1 MKAYDFEYDGL
12 NLSDKG
18 FMLCSFDKSKI
29 DTVENGV
36 EINMETSPFYNGD
49 VNYILT
55 ANYESTLT
63 ATFQICKNP
72 CTGEDLNITVDEV
85 RDMASWLCRKG
96 FHKFKIFDDDYL
108 NVYYEATFNMSRI
121 IRNGNVIG
129 LELEMI
135 TNRPFG
141 VMEDTVI
148 NIKNE
153 IENGVENF
161 YSISDDEGFIY
172 PKVKIIIKQ
181 DGDLKISSIFV
192 QRDTIIKNCKA
203 GEIIEMDYPV
213 IKSSLE
219 SHKIQNDFNW
229 NFFRIENKFK
239 DKRNLIQISIPC
251 EIEMIYSPIAKI
263 GI

>member
-36 EINMETSPFYNGD
+36 KINMETSPFYNGD

-153 IENGVENF
+153 VENGVENF

-172 PKVKIIIKQ
+172 PKVKITIKQ

>member
-153 IENGVENF
+153 VENGVENF

-172 PKVKIIIKQ
+172 PKVKITIKQ
-181 DGDLKISSIFV
+181 DGDLKISNIFV

-203 GEIIEMDYPV
+203 GEVIEMDYPV

-251 EIEMIYSPIAKI
+251 EIEMVYSPIAKI

>member
-72 CTGEDLNITVDEV
+72 CIGEDLNITVDEV

-172 PKVKIIIKQ
+172 PKVKITIKQ

>member
-29 DTVENGV
+29 DTVENGA

-72 CTGEDLNITVDEV
+72 CIGEDLNITVDEV

-129 LELEMI
+129 LELGMI

-148 NIKNE
+148 YIKNE
-153 IENGVENF
+153 VENGVENF

-172 PKVKIIIKQ
+172 PKVKITIKQ

>member
-172 PKVKIIIKQ
+172 PKVKITIKQ

>member
-72 CTGEDLNITVDEV
+72 CTGEDINITVDEV

-153 IENGVENF
+153 VENGVENF

-172 PKVKIIIKQ
+172 PKVKITIKQ

>member
-1 MKAYDFEYDGL
+1 
-12 NLSDKG
+12 
-18 FMLCSFDKSKI
+18 
-29 DTVENGV
+29 
-36 EINMETSPFYNGD
+36 
-49 VNYILT
+49 
-55 ANYESTLT
+55 
-63 ATFQICKNP
+63 
-72 CTGEDLNITVDEV
+72 
-85 RDMASWLCRKG
+85 
-96 FHKFKIFDDDYL
+96 
-108 NVYYEATFNMSRI
+108 MSRI

-141 VMEDTVI
+141 VMEDTVV

-172 PKVKIIIKQ
+172 PKTKITIKQ
-181 DGDLKISSIFV
+181 DGDLKISNIFV

-203 GEIIEMDYPV
+203 GEVIEMDYPV

>member
-36 EINMETSPFYNGD
+36 EINMEISPFYNGD

-153 IENGVENF
+153 VENGVENF

-172 PKVKIIIKQ
+172 PKVKITIKQ
-181 DGDLKISSIFV
+181 DGDLKISNIFV

-251 EIEMIYSPIAKI
+251 EIEMVYSPIAKI

>member
-72 CTGEDLNITVDEV
+72 CIGEDLNITVDEV

-153 IENGVENF
+153 VENGVENF

-172 PKVKIIIKQ
+172 PKVKITIKQ

-203 GEIIEMDYPV
+203 GEVIEMDYPV

>member
-96 FHKFKIFDDDYL
+96 FYKFKIFDDDYL

-153 IENGVENF
+153 VENGVENF

-172 PKVKIIIKQ
+172 PKVKITIKQ

>member
-172 PKVKIIIKQ
+172 PKVKITIKQ
-181 DGDLKISSIFV
+181 DGDLKISNIFV

-203 GEIIEMDYPV
+203 GEVIEMDYPV

-251 EIEMIYSPIAKI
+251 EIEMVYSPIAKI

>member
-1 MKAYDFEYDGL
+1 M
-12 NLSDKG
+12 NL
-18 FMLCSFDKSKI
+18 
-29 DTVENGV
+29 
-36 EINMETSPFYNGD
+36 
-49 VNYILT
+49 
-55 ANYESTLT
+55 ALT

-72 CTGEDLNITVDEV
+72 DTGEDLNITVDEV

-141 VMEDTVI
+141 VMEDTVV

-172 PKVKIIIKQ
+172 PKTKITIKQ
-181 DGDLKISSIFV
+181 RRKI
-192 QRDTIIKNCKA
+192 
-203 GEIIEMDYPV
+203 
-213 IKSSLE
+213 
-219 SHKIQNDFNW
+219 
-229 NFFRIENKFK
+229 
-239 DKRNLIQISIPC
+239 
-251 EIEMIYSPIAKI
+251 
-263 GI
+263 

>member
-72 CTGEDLNITVDEV
+72 CIGEDLNITVDEV

-153 IENGVENF
+153 VENGVENF

-172 PKVKIIIKQ
+172 PKVKITIKQ

-219 SHKIQNDFNW
+219 SHKIQHDFNW

>member
-153 IENGVENF
+153 VENGVENF

-172 PKVKIIIKQ
+172 PKVKITIKQ

-251 EIEMIYSPIAKI
+251 EIEMVYSPIAKI

>member
-29 DTVENGV
+29 DTVENGA

-172 PKVKIIIKQ
+172 PKTKILLYR
-181 DGDLKISSIFV
+181 G
-192 QRDTIIKNCKA
+192 
-203 GEIIEMDYPV
+203 
-213 IKSSLE
+213 
-219 SHKIQNDFNW
+219 
-229 NFFRIENKFK
+229 
-239 DKRNLIQISIPC
+239 
-251 EIEMIYSPIAKI
+251 
-263 GI
+263 

>member
-29 DTVENGV
+29 DTVENGA

-172 PKVKIIIKQ
+172 PKAKITIKQ
-181 DGDLKISSIFV
+181 DGDLKISNIFI

-203 GEIIEMDYPV
+203 GEVIEMDYPV

>member
-29 DTVENGV
+29 DTVENGA

-153 IENGVENF
+153 VENGVENF

-172 PKVKIIIKQ
+172 PKVKITIKQ

>member
-96 FHKFKIFDDDYL
+96 FNKFKIFDDDYL

-153 IENGVENF
+153 VENGVENF

-172 PKVKIIIKQ
+172 PKVKITIKQ

>member
-29 DTVENGV
+29 DTVENGA

-49 VNYILT
+49 VNYTLT

-63 ATFQICKNP
+63 TTFQICKNP

-153 IENGVENF
+153 VENGVENF

-172 PKVKIIIKQ
+172 PKTKITIKQ
-181 DGDLKISSIFV
+181 DGDLKISNIFV

-203 GEIIEMDYPV
+203 GEVIEMDYPV

-251 EIEMIYSPIAKI
+251 EIEMVYSPIAKI

>member
-153 IENGVENF
+153 VENGVENF

-172 PKVKIIIKQ
+172 PKVKITIKQ